1 MIRNF
6 AYVKAGSVAEAV
18 KALGSKG
25 AKLHAGGTDLLGCM
39 RDDIFDVQTVVS
51 ISGLKELKGISARPD
66 GGFKIGA
73 LTTIA
78 DIATNASLAEKYA
91 VLTQAAAEVAS
102 PQLREQGTI
111 GGNLCQRPRCWYF
124 RGDFHCARKGGD
136 MCYAAEG
143 ENQYHAILGGER
155 CFFVHPSDTAVAL
168 LAFQAQLSI
177 AGPSGTRAVKLENF
191 FVGPNKDILRENI
204 LAPDEIIT
212 AIHLPP
218 VAAEVRSSYRK
229 IRARR
234 AWDFALASVGIVLQ
248 FEQETVSRAR
258 VVLGGVAPYP
268 WRAASAE
275 KLLIGRKADGTTA
288 AAAAQAAT
296 EGADPLRD
304 NGYKVEMVRGA
315 VEESILALAL
325 T

>member
-1 MIRNF
+1 MIGNF
-6 AYVKAGSVAEAV
+6 AYVRAGSVAEAI
-18 KALGSKG
+18 KALGAKG

-39 RDDIFDVQTVVS
+39 RDNVFDAQTVVS
-51 ISGLKELKGISARPD
+51 ISGLKELKGISARSD
-66 GGFKIGA
+66 GGVKIGA

-78 DIATNASLAEKYA
+78 DIAANASLAEKYA

-124 RGDFHCARKGGD
+124 RGDFHCARKGGE
-136 MCYAAEG
+136 MCYAVEG

-168 LAFQAQLSI
+168 MALQAQLTI
-177 AGPSGTRAVKLENF
+177 AGPSGTKAVKVENF
-191 FVGPNKDILRENI
+191 FVSPGKDILRENI

-212 AIHLPP
+212 AVHLPP
-218 VAAEVRSSYRK
+218 VTGKVRSSYRK
-229 IRARR
+229 VRARR

-248 FEQETVSRAR
+248 YEQETVSRAR
-258 VVLGGVAPYP
+258 IVLGGVAPYP
-268 WRAASAE
+268 WRAAAAE
-275 KLLIGRKADGTTA
+275 KLLIGGKRYSAIA
-288 AAAAQAAT
+288 AAAAKAAT

-304 NGYKVEMVRGA
+304 NGYKVEMVKGA
-315 VEESILALAL
+315 VEESILALA
-325 T
+325 